1 MKVWATLK
9 RDNKIYRE
17 TTIDM
22 GFLLRSQGL
31 DYQAML
37 HDICEELDLAQPVVL
52 KKHLNEIAGFSRVT
66 FKPSDFMEAVDFDKL
81 DIEIFY
87 DKKKD

>member
-9 RDNKIYRE
+9 KDNKISRE

-22 GFLLRSQGL
+22 GYLLKSQGL
-31 DYQAML
+31 DYKLML
-37 HDICEELDLAQPVVL
+37 HEVCSELDLSQPVVL

-66 FKPSDFMEAVDFDKL
+66 FKPDDFMEPVDFDKL
-81 DIEIFY
+81 DIELFY
-87 DKKKD
+87 DKKKE